1 MAAAAMAVSAAML
14 MTAAV
19 MLVAAAIMLVAA
31 VMGAFDIGVVFKRSG
46 RQAGGGFISA
56 ALNPAEQLNTRLRQ
70 GFLRA

>member
-31 VMGAFDIGVVFKRSG
+31 VMGAFDIGVVFKR
-46 RQAGGGFISA
+46 
-56 ALNPAEQLNTRLRQ
+56 RLYQRCPEP
-70 GFLRA
+70 RRTA